1 MYQIFNQNTNFD
13 IKYNEW
19 LVKVNG
25 GRTEMNNI
33 KKGDIVVRKSHNRD
47 IIFIV
52 DLIINNKIAILSG
65 LTARLKAD
73 SDIDDLEKV
82 EKKVIQKLGDRVDIV
97 TKQKYIPHNR
107 SKIIYTG
114 RILHLDGD
122 KRYSE
127 KSSMYYKKMGLTA
140 IVKNIPESRQVVMA
154 NDLIT
159 RYKPDIVVVTGHD
172 RNDKIREK
180 LWRYI

>member
-1 MYQIFNQNTNFD
+1 
-13 IKYNEW
+13 
-19 LVKVNG
+19 
-25 GRTEMNNI
+25 MNDI
-33 KKGDIVVRKSHNRD
+33 KKGDIVARKSHNKD
-47 IIFIV
+47 IIFVV
-52 DLIINNKIAILSG
+52 DLVINNQIAILSG
-65 LTARLKAD
+65 ITTRLKAD
-73 SDIDDLEKV
+73 SDLEDLEKV
-82 EKKVIQKLGDRVDIV
+82 DKEQVINTYKKMGSRLDNKINKRPKMQYGLLK
-97 TKQKYIPHNR
+97 R
-107 SKIIYTG
+107 SNKITYTG